1 MYCIV
6 NDNKDLEVHVTKTDL
21 CFKCKYLSKCPFL
34 NAIQD
39 EYVVM
44 HYSDIDVKDCGVFKR
59 L

>member
-6 NDNKDLEVHVTKTDL
+6 NDNKDLEVHVTNTDL
-21 CFKCKYLSKCPFL
+21 CFKCKYLSKCPL
-34 NAIQD
+34 LTAIQD